1 MDIAIFKIFI
11 MIACKIEKVHGKE
24 RGERERGREKK
35 MVFFNQGLPVW
46 AH

>member
-24 RGERERGREKK
+24 RGEREGKGEEHGI
-35 MVFFNQGLPVW
+35 F
-46 AH
+46 